1 MESLYVVERL
11 ALRAV
16 APRRAVRGGP
26 VVARAARSARAD
38 LSLDS
43 YCPPDREGV
52 TLRRYDAA
60 TNHHRAGPKDT
71 FMGCSSRWCCPD
83 NERSVWCL
91 DSGIDLPRRIS
102 NACGVW
108 RSPHGIHL
116 APCGHHD
123 GKHDYRWRPFCQ
135 FHLLRLVAT
144 TQAGSVRL
152 LRDTRAFGLCGC
164 RSPCHNTHCQHIELT
179 GCSFVP
185 NESCTL
191 VAITNQTPTAVKR
204 LSL

>member
-71 FMGCSSRWCCPD
+71 FMGCSSRWSPSD
-83 NERSVWCL
+83 NERSLWCL
-91 DSGIDLPRRIS
+91 DSGIILPRRIS
-102 NACGVW
+102 NAFDLR

-116 APCGHHD
+116 AYCSHD
-123 GKHDYRWRPFCQ
+123 AGKHDCCGRAVYQLHYR
-135 FHLLRLVAT
+135 HLVAT
-144 TQAGSVRL
+144 TQVGGLRL
-152 LRDTRAFGLCGC
+152 LRDTRALGLCGC
-164 RSPCHNTHCQHIELT
+164 RPPCHNTHW
-179 GCSFVP
+179 
-185 NESCTL
+185 
-191 VAITNQTPTAVKR
+191 
-204 LSL
+204 